1 MGHLKKW
8 ECKAGV
14 FLRVQYFTLIS
25 CPKLKEHLP
34 EQLVSLET
42 LEIRDYQQL
51 EASAPMALHWQLYDC
66 GKLQL
71 DWGTMKELNM
81 KAPLLEIVGSD
92 TLEYLNITLES
103 ISDDCVFMDL
113 STRFLPNT
121 QVA

>member
-1 MGHLKKW
+1 
-8 ECKAGV
+8 
-14 FLRVQYFTLIS
+14 
-25 CPKLKEHLP
+25 
-34 EQLVSLET
+34 
-42 LEIRDYQQL
+42 
-51 EASAPMALHWQLYDC
+51 
-66 GKLQL
+66 
-71 DWGTMKELNM
+71 MKELNM

>member
-1 MGHLKKW
+1 MSLELDGCESCERLPLLGLLPFLKDLNIAGLDGIVSTDADFHRNNSSSFRSLHSLVFSNMGHLKKW

-51 EASAPMALHWQLYDC
+51 EASAPMALHW
-66 GKLQL
+66 
-71 DWGTMKELNM
+71 
-81 KAPLLEIVGSD
+81 
-92 TLEYLNITLES
+92 
-103 ISDDCVFMDL
+103 
-113 STRFLPNT
+113 
-121 QVA
+121 